1 MIREGGV
8 LAMREINE
16 KELIKK
22 ALSAMKNAYV
32 PYSKF
37 PVGACAVNAD
47 GEEITGSNIENASY
61 GLTVCAERVSLFKA
75 YSEGKRDIVA
85 LAVAAEVEE
94 PVSPCGACR
103 QVILELAP
111 KATVYLT
118 NKDGSKVKKMTV
130 EELLPYGF
138 KL

>member
-1 MIREGGV
+1 
-8 LAMREINE
+8 MREINE

>member
-1 MIREGGV
+1 
-8 LAMREINE
+8 
-16 KELIKK
+16 
-22 ALSAMKNAYV
+22 
-32 PYSKF
+32 
-37 PVGACAVNAD
+37 VGACAVTAD
-47 GEEITGSNIENASY
+47 GEEITGCNIENASY

-85 LAVAAEVEE
+85 LVVAAEVDE

-103 QVILELAP
+103 QVISELAP